1 MYYEYCF
8 ESLTGGR
15 LMRRFLFWMLLL
27 LTSGTFVLSE
37 AQQLGGRMHQ
47 SNMRLNKLRAGTLTN
62 CGSNNFVSGWRPD
75 GTTICTAFSL
85 DISSVV
91 TLTGAQKVTNKQN
104 VPRTVVYTPAG
115 SPLSITPNLDTTD
128 IVLVDG
134 ITGDLTIN
142 APIGTGGNPTEE
154 QELAFRFKSTT
165 PRALT
170 WHVIYTTENGIP
182 LPSATTGDGTT
193 TDRVKV
199 LYNAVSSKYGAVA
212 TTRGIGRGITT
223 STGTATTL
231 NCNAQIAALC
241 RHTMTGAAGTL
252 TITMSGTV
260 TDGTLTRI
268 SLRCTNTQVLSLST
282 AGFMPSPNLSLTVSC
297 PATVAG
303 MGWFDLGFSYSQAD
317 GKHQLIAT
325 N

>member
-1 MYYEYCF
+1 M
-8 ESLTGGR
+8 
-15 LMRRFLFWMLLL
+15 MRRGLLWLLLL
-27 LTSGTFVLSE
+27 LTSGTFALSE

-62 CGSNNFVSGWRPD
+62 CGTNNFVSGFRAD
-75 GTTICTAFSL
+75 GTPVCATLSL
-85 DISSVV
+85 ATLTDGSSVV
-91 TLTGAQKVTNKQN
+91 TLAASQKIANKQN
-104 VPRTVVYTPAG
+104 VPKAVSYTPAG
-115 SPLSITPNLDTTD
+115 TPLSITPNLDTTD
-128 IVLVDG
+128 VVLVDS
-134 ITGDLTIN
+134 IPGDLTIN

-170 WHVIYTTENGIP
+170 WHAIYSTENGIP
-182 LPSATTGDGTT
+182 LPSATTGNGTT

-199 LYNAVSSKYGAVA
+199 IFNAGSAKYGSVA
-212 TTRGIGRGITT
+212 TTQGSGRGVTT

-268 SLRCTNTQVLSLST
+268 SLKCTNAQILTLST
-282 AGFMPSPNLSLTVSC
+282 AGFMPSPNVSLTVSC
-297 PATVAG
+297 PATAGG
-303 MGWFDLGFSYSQAD
+303 MGWFELGFSYSQAD
-317 GKHQLIAT
+317 GKHQIIAT

>member
-1 MYYEYCF
+1 M
-8 ESLTGGR
+8 
-15 LMRRFLFWMLLL
+15 MRRCLLCLLFL
-27 LTSGTFVLSE
+27 LTSGTFALSE
-37 AQQLGGRMHQ
+37 AQQLGGRMHS
-47 SNMRLNKLRAGTLTN
+47 SNLRLNKLRAGTLTN

-75 GTTICTAFSL
+75 GTTICTAFAL
-85 DISSVV
+85 DISNVV
-91 TLTGAQKVTNKQN
+91 MLTAPQKVTNKQI
-104 VPRTVVYTPAG
+104 VPKAVAYTPAG
-115 SPLSITPNLDTTD
+115 TPLSITPNLDTTD
-128 IVLVDG
+128 VVVVDG

-154 QELAFRFKSTT
+154 QEVSFRFKSTT

-170 WHVIYTTENGIP
+170 WHAIYTTENGIP

-199 LYNAVSSKYGAVA
+199 LYNAVSAKYGAVA

-223 STGTATTL
+223 STGTATSL

-252 TITMSGTV
+252 TITVSGTV

-268 SLRCTNTQVLSLST
+268 SLKCTNAQTLTLST
-282 AGFMPSPNLSLTVSC
+282 AGFLPSPNIPLAMTC
-297 PATVAG
+297 PATAAG
-303 MGWFDLGFSYSQAD
+303 MGWFDIGLSYSQAD
-317 GKHQLIAT
+317 GKHQVIAT

>member
-1 MYYEYCF
+1 
-8 ESLTGGR
+8 
-15 LMRRFLFWMLLL
+15 MRRGLLWLLLL

-37 AQQLGGRMHQ
+37 AQQLGGRMHA
-47 SNMRLNKLRAGTLTN
+47 SNLRLNKLRAGTLGN
-62 CGSNNFVSGWRPD
+62 CITNNFVTGWRPD
-75 GTTICTAFSL
+75 GTPICAALSL
-85 DISSVV
+85 ATLTDGGSAV
-91 TLTGAQKVTNKQN
+91 TLTGAQKVSNKQT
-104 VPRTVVYTPAG
+104 VPKAVPYTPAG
-115 SPLSITPNLDTTD
+115 APLSITPNLDTTD
-128 IVLVDG
+128 VVLVDS
-134 ITGDLTIN
+134 IAGDLTIN

-170 WHVIYTTENGIP
+170 WHAIYSTENGIP
-182 LPSATTGDGTT
+182 LPLATTGDGIT

-199 LYNAVSSKYGAVA
+199 IFNAVSAKYGSVA
-212 TTRGIGRGITT
+212 TTKGAGRGVTT

-260 TDGTLTRI
+260 ADGTLTRI
-268 SLRCTNTQVLSLST
+268 SLRCTNAQVLTLST
-282 AGFMPSPNLSLTVSC
+282 AGFLPSPNLSLTVSC
-297 PATVAG
+297 PATAAG
-303 MGWFDLGFSYSQAD
+303 MGWFELGFSYSQAD
-317 GKHQLIAT
+317 GKHQLIAS

>member
-1 MYYEYCF
+1 
-8 ESLTGGR
+8 
-15 LMRRFLFWMLLL
+15 MRRGLLLLLLL
-27 LTSGTFVLSE
+27 LTSGTCALSE
-37 AQQLGGRMHQ
+37 AQQLGGRMHA
-47 SNMRLNKLRAGTLTN
+47 SNIRLNKLRAGTLGN
-62 CGSNNFVSGWRPD
+62 CGTNNFVTGWRPD
-75 GTTICTAFSL
+75 GTTICATLSL
-85 DISSVV
+85 ATLTDGSSVV
-91 TLTGAQKVTNKQN
+91 TLAASQKITNKQN
-104 VPRTVVYTPAG
+104 VPKAVVYTPAG
-115 SPLSITPNLDTTD
+115 TPLSITPNLDTTD
-128 IVLVDG
+128 VVLVDS
-134 ITGDLTIN
+134 IPGDLTIN

-170 WHVIYTTENGIP
+170 WHAIYSTENGIP
-182 LPSATTGDGTT
+182 LPGTTTGNGVT

-199 LYNAVSSKYGAVA
+199 IFNAVSAKYGSVA
-212 TTRGIGRGITT
+212 TTQGAGRGVTT

-268 SLRCTNTQVLSLST
+268 SLRCTNAQVLTLST
-282 AGFMPSPNLSLTVSC
+282 AGFMPSPNISLTVSC
-297 PATVAG
+297 PATAAG

-317 GKHQLIAT
+317 GKHQLIAS

>member
-1 MYYEYCF
+1 
-8 ESLTGGR
+8 
-15 LMRRFLFWMLLL
+15 MRRGLLCLLL
-27 LTSGTFVLSE
+27 LFTSGTFTLSE
-37 AQQLGGRMHQ
+37 AQQLGGRMHA
-47 SNMRLNKLRAGTLTN
+47 SNIRLNKLRAGTLAN
-62 CGSNNFVSGWRPD
+62 CGTNNFVSGFRPD
-75 GTTICTAFSL
+75 GTAVCAAVSL
-85 DISSVV
+85 ATLVDGSSVV
-91 TLTGAQKVTNKQN
+91 TLAGAQKVTNKQA
-104 VPRTVVYTPAG
+104 VPKAVAYTPAG

-128 IVLVDG
+128 VVLVDG

-154 QELAFRFKSTT
+154 QELSFRFKSTT

-170 WHVIYTTENGIP
+170 WHAIYTTENGIP
-182 LPSATTGDGTT
+182 LPSTTTGDGTR

-199 LYNAVSSKYGAVA
+199 IFNAVSAKYGSVA
-212 TTRGIGRGITT
+212 TTQGVGRGVTT

-241 RHTMTGAAGTL
+241 RYTMTGAAGTL

-268 SLRCTNTQVLSLST
+268 SLRCTNAQVLTLST
-282 AGFMPSPNLSLTVSC
+282 AGFLPSPNIPLAMTC
-297 PATVAG
+297 PATAAG
-303 MGWFDLGFSYSQAD
+303 MGWFDIGLSYSQTD
-317 GKHQLIAT
+317 GKHQVIAT

>member
-1 MYYEYCF
+1 M
-8 ESLTGGR
+8 
-15 LMRRFLFWMLLL
+15 MRRSLFWLLL
-27 LTSGTFVLSE
+27 LCTSGMFALSE
-37 AQQLGGRMHQ
+37 AQQLGGRMHA
-47 SNMRLNKLRAGTLTN
+47 SNLRLNKLRAGTLTN

-91 TLTGAQKVTNKQN
+91 TLTGAQKVTNKQM
-104 VPRTVVYTPAG
+104 VPKSVAYTPAG
-115 SPLSITPNLDTTD
+115 TPLSITPNLDTTD

-142 APIGTGGNPTEE
+142 APIGTGGNPTDE
-154 QELAFRFKSTT
+154 QELSFRFKSTT
-165 PRALT
+165 PRAIT
-170 WHVIYTTENGIP
+170 WHPIYTTENGIP

-199 LYNAVSSKYGAVA
+199 LFNAVSAKYGAVA
-212 TTRGIGRGITT
+212 TTRGVGRGVTT

-231 NCNAQIAALC
+231 DCNAQIAVLC
-241 RHTMTGAAGTL
+241 RYTMTGAAGTL

-268 SLRCTNTQVLSLST
+268 SLKCTNAQILTLST
-282 AGFMPSPNLSLTVSC
+282 AGFLPSPNIPLTITC
-297 PATVAG
+297 PATAGG
-303 MGWFDLGFSYSQAD
+303 MGWFDIGLSYSQTD
-317 GKHQLIAT
+317 GKHQVIAT